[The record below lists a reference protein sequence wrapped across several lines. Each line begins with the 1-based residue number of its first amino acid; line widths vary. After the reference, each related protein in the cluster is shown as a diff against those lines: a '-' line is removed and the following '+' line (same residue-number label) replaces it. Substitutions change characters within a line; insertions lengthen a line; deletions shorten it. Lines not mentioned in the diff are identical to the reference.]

1 MALGTL
7 ARKHVL
13 IIVQNLPVPLD
24 RRVWLECQA
33 LVKAGYEVSVICPK
47 GPGDPSR
54 EVLDGVWLYKYR
66 PPAQANGFAGYIN
79 EFVYCWLRTALLFVR
94 IFATRPFS
102 VVQACNPPDTY
113 APLGLLGRLV
123 GARFVYDQHDLCPEI
138 YLARFE
144 KPSTKIFKA
153 LLGLE
158 RVTYRAAHHV
168 ISTNESYREIAM
180 QRGRRTPDNT
190 TVVRSGPDTTRM
202 KPGPARPELRLG
214 REHLVCYLG
223 IMGPQDGVDIVL
235 RVMDVIVHKLGRTD
249 VSAALLGF
257 GDCLEELRA
266 LCTELDLD
274 DYVTFTGRA
283 DPEMIRDY
291 LSTASVGLSPDPF
304 NELNNIST
312 MNKTMEYMAHQLPVV
327 TFDLAE
333 TRVSAGD
340 SAVYV
345 ESGEVVAFA
354 TAVCDLLDDP
364 ERRRELG
371 ERGRRRAVDVLDW
384 AAQAA
389 AYISVYDRLHGI
401 TRPEPAGAA
410 VVTGAASLTALTAA
424 GLTAAGNVPAGNVPA
439 RSIPIPTHQ
448 ADDPAV
454 EAAGSPA
461 GQVLRP

>member
-1 MALGTL
+1 M
-7 ARKHVL
+7 
-13 IIVQNLPVPLD
+13 QNLPVPLD

-33 LVKAGYEVSVICPK
+33 LVSAGYQVSVICPK

-66 PPAQANGFAGYIN
+66 PPAQANGFGGYIN
-79 EFVYCWLRTALLFVR
+79 EFVYCWLRTALLFGW
-94 IFATRPFS
+94 IFLTRPFS
-102 VVQACNPPDTY
+102 AVQACNPPDTY
-113 APLGLLGRLV
+113 APLGLLARLL

-144 KPSTKIFKA
+144 KPSKRIFQA

-158 RVTYRAAHHV
+158 RATYRTADHV
-168 ISTNESYREIAM
+168 ISTNESYRAIAIR
-180 QRGRRTPDNT
+180 RGHRTRENT

-202 KPGPARPELRLG
+202 KPGPVRTELRQG

-235 RVMDVIVHKLGRTD
+235 HVMDMIVHKFGRTD

-257 GDCLEELRA
+257 GDCLEELRE
-266 LCTELDLD
+266 LCTRLDLD

-283 DPEMIRDY
+283 DPDMIRDY
-291 LSTASVGLSPDPF
+291 LSTAAVGLSPDPY

-333 TRVSAGD
+333 TRVSAED
-340 SAVYV
+340 AAMYV
-345 ESGEVVAFA
+345 EPGQIEAFA

-364 ERRRELG
+364 ARRGELG
-371 ERGRRRAVDVLDW
+371 RRGRRRAVDVLDW

-389 AYISVYDRLHGI
+389 AYVRVYDRLHGI
-401 TRPEPAGAA
+401 TRADAADAPVPAVRIPVTPRPEAPG
-410 VVTGAASLTALTAA
+410 VTAAS
-424 GLTAAGNVPAGNVPA
+424 
-439 RSIPIPTHQ
+439 S
-448 ADDPAV
+448 
-454 EAAGSPA
+454 SA
-461 GQVLRP
+461 GQARRP

>member
-33 LVKAGYEVSVICPK
+33 LVRSGYQVSVICPK

-54 EVLDGVWLYKYR
+54 ELLDGVWLYKYR
-66 PPAQANGFAGYIN
+66 PPAQANGFASYIN
-79 EFVYCWLRTALLFVR
+79 EFVYCWLRTALLFAR
-94 IFATRPFS
+94 IFLTRPFS

-113 APLGLLGRLV
+113 APLGLIARLLGV
-123 GARFVYDQHDLCPEI
+123 RFVYDQHDLCPEI

-144 KPSTKIFKA
+144 KPSKKIFKA

-158 RVTYRAAHHV
+158 RATYRVADHV
-168 ISTNESYREIAM
+168 ISTNESYRAIAM
-180 QRGRRTPDNT
+180 RRGHRTLENT

-202 KPGPARPELRLG
+202 KPGPAQPELRLG

-235 RVMDVIVHKLGRTD
+235 RAMDVIVHKFGRKD

-257 GDCLEELRA
+257 GDCLEELRR

-283 DPEMIRDY
+283 DANMIRDY
-291 LSTASVGLSPDPF
+291 LSTAAVGLSPDPY
-304 NELNNIST
+304 NELNDIST

-333 TRVSAGD
+333 TRVSAAD

-345 ESGEVVAFA
+345 EPGDITAFA
-354 TAVCDLLDDP
+354 TAVCELLDDAD
-364 ERRRELG
+364 RRSELG
-371 ERGRRRAVDVLDW
+371 ERGRRRAVEVLDW
-384 AAQAA
+384 AAQAR
-389 AYISVYDRLHGI
+389 AYVSVYDRLHGI
-401 TRPEPAGAA
+401 TRSDGTSAAPAPSVRVPTPAL
-410 VVTGAASLTALTAA
+410 ASK
-424 GLTAAGNVPAGNVPA
+424 G
-439 RSIPIPTHQ
+439 SE
-448 ADDPAV
+448 V
-454 EAAGSPA
+454 EAAGSSA
-461 GQVLRP
+461 GQALRP